1 MSQPKKED
9 LENLETKINTTR
21 EQKTVDESKGGD
33 STKKGKR
40 GNQPVPVPSTSIN
53 VSIRSPANAEKKW
66 SEIADDYPPLVDRE
80 SESNARKATKLQ
92 GVRFRRA
99 ITGEDLLDAETEK
112 PRMTAEELKEF
123 EKAMKTIREISSNTG
138 AKVDPS
144 ILKKIRR
151 YEDYKKFN
159 PEDIRR
165 IQESGTS
172 ESLLSLTEFL
182 QYAGPNA
189 VHFTNIFLRKV
200 HEAKPGDKTLARII
214 NMTRTRTDRN
224 VNVLVALDIY
234 RRYLKQSTR
243 FFSNIEL
250 QKTTEKL
257 FFARGQIL
265 REYRIKNPEFPK
277 VVERQIGNEKV
288 AWIEYERK
296 RVRAIRYYPFS
307 QSCIDNERAAAM
319 FAGPYEGVDAK
330 QQLTFQAKCAVQ
342 VFSSFYGQG
351 DLGAQLKR
359 LRSVYEVYEEMAPL
373 KAKARADGTYCKN
386 SENLFGY
393 FEFAGIKINMH
404 NLPDKPSEWDEYFY
418 KMGWSVK
425 PRNGNSEDGAP
436 FTRGIKKISTYS
448 YFLEN
453 MDSVMTLCNEYGSK
467 RLFGMFP
474 EMFYQTLKPKA
485 ELIDLTT
492 PYNPDNPP
500 GN

>member
-1 MSQPKKED
+1 M
-9 LENLETKINTTR
+9 
-21 EQKTVDESKGGD
+21 G
-33 STKKGKR
+33 
-40 GNQPVPVPSTSIN
+40 
-53 VSIRSPANAEKKW
+53 
-66 SEIADDYPPLVDRE
+66 
-80 SESNARKATKLQ
+80 
-92 GVRFRRA
+92 
-99 ITGEDLLDAETEK
+99 
-112 PRMTAEELKEF
+112 
-123 EKAMKTIREISSNTG
+123 
-138 AKVDPS
+138 
-144 ILKKIRR
+144 
-151 YEDYKKFN
+151 
-159 PEDIRR
+159 
-165 IQESGTS
+165 
-172 ESLLSLTEFL
+172 
-182 QYAGPNA
+182 
-189 VHFTNIFLRKV
+189 
-200 HEAKPGDKTLARII
+200 
-214 NMTRTRTDRN
+214 
-224 VNVLVALDIY
+224 
-234 RRYLKQSTR
+234 
-243 FFSNIEL
+243 
-250 QKTTEKL
+250 
-257 FFARGQIL
+257 
-265 REYRIKNPEFPK
+265 
-277 VVERQIGNEKV
+277 
-288 AWIEYERK
+288 
-296 RVRAIRYYPFS
+296 
-307 QSCIDNERAAAM
+307 NERAAAM

-500 GN
+500 GNWETFLDHNLSASKTRTIVLPAAMPGSLMQLLMSPIFKNTNMWRNTAQLGEKLRSGMFSLAKFPYVNGTFNEFIKRVSGEGEYFDYSEEKNGVTVGRLAAPYSDNQYLVDVFPNQKVPKGVLEINPVHEDFEKWSRIVRGKRATI